1 MAIETTSPAEVP
13 DFAALFASV
22 PERYLVLRPDLTI
35 VAASDAYLQATM
47 TTREAIVGRP
57 LFAAFPDDPA
67 EPGADGVTNLRASL
81 QRVMTTRRP
90 DVMPVQR
97 YPIRLPAS
105 DEFEERYWSPLNTP
119 VLGPAGEVAYILH
132 RVEDVT
138 DVVRLKQGK
147 VAQERTLFE
156 VAAQTD
162 RYRRLLD
169 AAPDAIVVMGEDRLI
184 QLVNVQAERLFGYSR
199 EEMLGQPLEL
209 LIPERFG
216 RDHQA
221 HVDRYLA
228 NPSARMMGAAG
239 ELFGRR
245 KDGSEIPIEVSLS
258 PQRHG
263 DRTTVSAAIRD
274 ISERKRL
281 EATSRL
287 LSERL
292 ASAVESIQ
300 DAFALYDASDR
311 LILCNSVFRR
321 MIHKPQDGPL
331 VGRLYRDVLD
341 AWLSEIDFPDEP
353 SRVAFRDERLAR
365 RRSEPTSTFEIRTKD
380 GRRLRVIDRRTPE
393 GGMVKTIWD
402 LTDDERR
409 AEELR
414 EARATAEA
422 ASAAK
427 SEFLSSMSH
436 ELRTPLNG
444 ILGFTQLMLL
454 DRRDPLSPKQKD
466 RADQIFRGGE
476 HLLRLID
483 DILDLSRI
491 EAGRVTISLE
501 PVDVREVLAEVRRTL
516 EPIAARFKVHVDIA
530 PIPSDLPSVVADR
543 TRFAQILMN
552 FGSNGIKYNRPEGS
566 VRFIAAVV
574 GERVRL
580 TVSDTGMG
588 IPADKQDRL
597 FQPFQRAGQETGPI
611 EGTGIGLVIT
621 RRLADLMHSAV
632 GFRSTPGEG
641 SEFWVEIPITTATA
655 TRPRGITVPAVDVP
669 PGAEGQQRLVL
680 YVEDNPANM
689 AFMRDLMG
697 FFENIDLVTAP
708 TAEIG
713 IETARARQPE
723 IIIMD
728 INLPGMSG
736 LDALRVLQTLP
747 ETRSIP
753 VIALTAAA
761 SERDRKHG
769 IEAGFYR
776 YLTKP
781 IRVDELIDVV
791 KELLAVRPDDE
802 RPALQR

>member
-1 MAIETTSPAEVP
+1 MANDTMIPSESP

-22 PERYLVLRPDLTI
+22 PDRYLVLRPDMTI
-35 VAASDAYLQATM
+35 VAVSDAYLRATM

-57 LFAAFPDDPA
+57 LLEVFPDDPK
-67 EPGADGVTNLRASL
+67 EPGADGIANLLASL
-81 QRVMTTRRP
+81 RRVVTTRRA

-97 YPIRLPAS
+97 YPIHRHTS
-105 DEFEERYWSPLNTP
+105 DGRVFEERHWSPQNTP
-119 VLGPAGEVAYILH
+119 VLGPGGEVAYILH

-138 DVVRLKQGK
+138 DDM
-147 VAQERTLFE
+147 
-156 VAAQTD
+156 AAQSD

-169 AAPDAIVVMGEDRLI
+169 AAPDAIVVMDEDRTI
-184 QLVNVQAERLFGYSR
+184 QLVNVQAERLFGYDR

-216 RDHQA
+216 HAHKA
-221 HVDRYLA
+221 HVGRYLA
-228 NPSARMMGAAG
+228 NPSARAMGAAG

-300 DAFALYDASDR
+300 DAFALYDANDR

-321 MIHKPQDGPL
+321 LVNDAYEGPL
-331 VGRLYRDVLD
+331 VGRSYRDVLD
-341 AWLSEIDFPDEP
+341 AWLSEIDFPDD
-353 SRVAFRDERLAR
+353 SARAAFREVRLAQ
-365 RRSEPTSTFEIRTKD
+365 RRSVPTSTFEVRTKD
-380 GRRLRVIDRRTPE
+380 GRRLRVIDRMTPE

-409 AEELR
+409 TEELR
-414 EARATAEA
+414 EARAAAEA

-466 RADQIFRGGE
+466 RADQSFRGGE

-483 DILDLSRI
+483 DIHDLSRI
-491 EAGRVTISLE
+491 EAGRVMISLE
-501 PVDVREVLAEVRRTL
+501 PVDVREVLAEVRRTI
-516 EPIAARFKVHVDIA
+516 EPIAARFKVGVDVA
-530 PIPSDLPSVVADR
+530 PIPFDLPSVVADR

-566 VRFIAAVV
+566 IRFTASVV
-574 GERVRL
+574 GKRVRL

-621 RRLADLMHSAV
+621 KRLAGLMHGSV
-632 GFRSTPGEG
+632 GFRSTPGVG

-655 TRPRGITVPAVDVP
+655 SLPGSITVPPAEVLRGP
-669 PGAEGQQRLVL
+669 EGQRRLVL
-680 YVEDNPANM
+680 YVEDNPANVT
-689 AFMRDLMG
+689 FMRDLMG
-697 FFENIDLVTAP
+697 FFENIELVTAP
-708 TAEIG
+708 TAEDG
-713 IETARARQPE
+713 IEAARARRPE
-723 IIIMD
+723 VIIMD

-736 LDALRVLQTLP
+736 LEALRVLQTFP

-753 VIALTAAA
+753 VVALTAAA

-781 IRVDELIDVV
+781 IRVEELIDVV
-791 KELLAVRPDDE
+791 KELLARRTAGEPP
-802 RPALQR
+802 PAAPPAQ

>member
-1 MAIETTSPAEVP
+1 MTNDTTTPSEAP

-22 PERYLVLRPDLTI
+22 PDRYLVLRPDLTI
-35 VAASDAYLQATM
+35 VAVSDAYLRATM
-47 TTREAIVGRP
+47 TIREAIVGRP
-57 LFAAFPDDPA
+57 LFAVFPDNPA
-67 EPGADGVTNLRASL
+67 EPDADGVANLRASL
-81 QRVMTTRRP
+81 QRVMTSRQP
-90 DVMPVQR
+90 DAMPVQR
-97 YPIRLPAS
+97 YPIRLPTS

-119 VLGPAGEVAYILH
+119 VLGPAGEIAYILH

-138 DVVRLKQGK
+138 DAVRLKQGE
-147 VAQERTLFE
+147 VAQDRTLSE
-156 VAAQTD
+156 DTTQSD

-184 QLVNVQAERLFGYSR
+184 QLVNLQAERLFGYAR

-216 RDHQA
+216 RTHQA
-221 HVDRYLA
+221 HVGRYLA
-228 NPSARMMGAAG
+228 NPSARTMAAAG

-287 LSERL
+287 MSERL

-321 MIHKPQDGPL
+321 MIHEPQDGPL
-331 VGRLYRDVLD
+331 VGRLYQDVLD
-341 AWLSEIDFPDEP
+341 AWLCEIDFPDEAA
-353 SRVAFRDERLAR
+353 RAAFREERLAR
-365 RRSEPTSTFEIRTKD
+365 RRTDPTSTFEIRTKD

-393 GGMVKTIWD
+393 GGMVKSIWD
-402 LTDDERR
+402 LTDDEQR

-414 EARATAEA
+414 VARASAEA

-444 ILGFTQLMLL
+444 ILGFAQLMLL

-491 EAGRVTISLE
+491 EAGRVTISIE

-516 EPIAARFKVHVDIA
+516 EPTAARFKVRVDIA
-530 PIPSDLPSVVADR
+530 PVPFDLPSIVADR

-552 FGSNGIKYNRPEGS
+552 FGSNGIKYNRPDGS
-566 VRFIAAVV
+566 VRFTVAVV
-574 GERVRL
+574 GKRVRL

-588 IPADKQDRL
+588 IPVDKQDRL

-621 RRLADLMHSAV
+621 KRLAELMHGAV

-641 SEFWVEIPITTATA
+641 SEFWVEVPITTATA
-655 TRPRGITVPAVDVP
+655 SLPGGITVPAADVS

-680 YVEDNPANM
+680 YVEDNPANVT
-689 AFMRDLMG
+689 FMRDLMG
-697 FFENIDLVTAP
+697 FFENIELVTTP
-708 TAEIG
+708 TAELG
-713 IETARARQPE
+713 IEAARARPPE

-736 LDALRVLQTLP
+736 LDALRVLQTFP

-781 IRVDELIDVV
+781 IRVEELIDVV
-791 KELLAVRPDDE
+791 KTLLANRRALAE
-802 RPALQR
+802 PAQ